1 MATYHGETMVWR
13 YDEQVCQKCEGRRQG
28 DGPHTKTQTY
38 TKPQDARRRRQDKGK
53 TWYATPPPPH
63 PQTSTRFLYRER
75 QQEAAQGMT
84 SMLQKK
90 KHESAFHALSIG
102 ETQRGEVC
110 YRRRN
115 EKEKKKGG
123 NTKHNTQ
130 KKKKKRTCARPFST
144 GEENMVEQKER
155 YVLRIKH
162 ATHFCYASTGPL
174 LLCFLN
180 HADDRRREPAKV

>member
-13 YDEQVCQKCEGRRQG
+13 TSMLKCEGRRQR

-38 TKPQDARRRRQDKGK
+38 TKPQDARRRRQDKGE

-63 PQTSTRFLYRER
+63 PQTSTRFLYRGR

-90 KHESAFHALSIG
+90 HESAFHALSLG
-102 ETQRGEVC
+102 ETQGGEVC

-115 EKEKKKGG
+115 GKKKREETQ
-123 NTKHNTQ
+123 NTTR
-130 KKKKKRTCARPFST
+130 KKKKKDLRTLFLYRGRKHGGT
-144 GEENMVEQKER
+144 KGEVR
-155 YVLRIKH
+155 TTHRACHAFLLRIYRTSSS
-162 ATHFCYASTGPL
+162 AF
-174 LLCFLN
+174 
-180 HADDRRREPAKV
+180 